1 MQINV
6 LWTIK
11 MWPFK
16 KNEVTNASVQNNVQE
31 ITELEQLADLFGL
44 PMGDDQVTVTPK
56 TALRV
61 TACLACV
68 RIIASNIASMPIK
81 VYEKTDSGRREALE
95 HPAHALLH
103 TQPNPLYTP
112 FTFWESIVCDILL
125 KGDGYAEIVRR
136 GRLSTEVE
144 EYRFIANTSCSVVR
158 KKDHLVYKITDEH
171 GTRTVHQDDMI
182 HIPGF
187 GFNGKNGLSVIQN
200 NEAISTAIQADK
212 FSNKFFKNGTH
223 LGGYLKFQNKLSA
236 ETAKATLDYFI
247 KKFQGANNAFSPA
260 ILSEGGE
267 YVPLSINA
275 NDAQII
281 ETRRY
286 QVADIARIFGVPLFM
301 INETEKSTS
310 WGTGIEQQSIG
321 FVRYTLQPHLT
332 RIAQEINRKVFRD
345 NQYFC
350 EHYTNAIMKGDT
362 KARNESY
369 QISLG
374 GNQQPGWMTINE
386 VRKLENLPPVVGGD
400 SLYKPLTGEVEEN
413 EEATEPDQE

>member
-1 MQINV
+1 
-6 LWTIK
+6 
-11 MWPFK
+11 MWPFNKDK
-16 KNEVTNASVQNNVQE
+16 KSENSIQNNATE
-31 ITELEQLADLFGL
+31 ITELEQLADLFGI
-44 PMGDDQVTVTPK
+44 PYGDDTLVVTPK

-61 TACLACV
+61 TAVLACV
-68 RIIASNIASMPIK
+68 RIIASNIASMPLK
-81 VYEKTDSGRREALE
+81 VYQKTDEGRDEAID
-95 HPAHALLH
+95 HPAHSLLCV
-103 TQPNPLYTP
+103 QPNPMYTSY
-112 FTFWESIVCDILL
+112 TFWESIICDLL
-125 KGDGYAEIVRR
+125 LRGDGYAEIVRR
-136 GRLSTEVE
+136 GRLSADIQEI
-144 EYRFIANTSCSVVR
+144 RFIANVDCTVQR
-158 KKDHLVYKITDEH
+158 RKDHLVYRISDDY

-187 GFNGKNGLSVIQN
+187 GFNGERGLSVIAN
-200 NEAISTAIQADK
+200 NEAISTALQADQ

-223 LGGYLKFQNKLSA
+223 MGGYLKFPNKMSA
-236 ETAKATLDYFI
+236 ETAKNTLDYFI
-247 KKFQGANNAFSPA
+247 KKFQGVKHAFSPG

-267 YVPLSINA
+267 YIPLQVNA

-321 FVRYTLQPHLT
+321 FVRYTLQPHLN
-332 RIAQEINRKVFRD
+332 RIAQEVNRKVFRD
-345 NQYFC
+345 NIYFC

-400 SLYKPLTGEVEEN
+400 ELYKPLTGEVTEDEEI
-413 EEATEPDQE
+413 TELDQE